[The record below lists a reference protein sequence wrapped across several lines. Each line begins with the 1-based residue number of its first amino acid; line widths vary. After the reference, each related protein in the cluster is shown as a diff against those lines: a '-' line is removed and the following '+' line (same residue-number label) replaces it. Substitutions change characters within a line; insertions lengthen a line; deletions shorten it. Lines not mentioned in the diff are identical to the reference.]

1 LDSKKTLK
9 IQDLVHVT
17 NEKMNEIA
25 EEISSIKDS
34 NMVEKE
40 KNEKIRVFE
49 QDFRQLLEDETKQ
62 VEEISQ

>member
-1 LDSKKTLK
+1 LDSKKILK

-34 NMVEKE
+34 NMVEKV
-40 KNEKIRVFE
+40 KNEKIRILE
-49 QDFRQLLEDETKQ
+49 QDFRQLLENETKQ
-62 VEEISQ
+62 IEEIS

>member
-1 LDSKKTLK
+1 MDSKKTLK

-25 EEISSIKDS
+25 EEIRSIKDS

-40 KNEKIRVFE
+40 KNEEIRVLE

-62 VEEISQ
+62 VEEIL

>member
-25 EEISSIKDS
+25 KEISSIKDS

-40 KNEKIRVFE
+40 KNEKIRVLE

-62 VEEISQ
+62 VEEIL

>member
-1 LDSKKTLK
+1 MDSKKTLK

-25 EEISSIKDS
+25 KEISSIKDS

-40 KNEKIRVFE
+40 KNEKIRVLE

-62 VEEISQ
+62 VEEIL

>member
-1 LDSKKTLK
+1 
-9 IQDLVHVT
+9 
-17 NEKMNEIA
+17 MNEIA

-40 KNEKIRVFE
+40 KNEEIRVLE

-62 VEEISQ
+62 VEEILQQMN

>member
-1 LDSKKTLK
+1 MDSKKTLK

-25 EEISSIKDS
+25 EEISSIKDL

-40 KNEKIRVFE
+40 KNEKIRVLE

-62 VEEISQ
+62 VEEIL

>member
-34 NMVEKE
+34 NMVEKV
-40 KNEKIRVFE
+40 KNEKIRILE
-49 QDFRQLLEDETKQ
+49 QGFRQLLENETHCRMH
-62 VEEISQ
+62 I